1 VVPLFREQIRAGG
14 PVTVTHPE
22 IIRYFMTI
30 PEAAQLVIQAGS
42 MGEGGD
48 VFVLDMGR
56 PVRIEDLAR
65 RMIHLMGLTVRD
77 DSDPDGDIAISYTGL
92 RPAEKLYEELLIG
105 DNAMG
110 TEHPMIMRALE
121 ESLPWEQIRDCFD
134 QLQDAVQKFDCERVR
149 TLLLDNVAGYKP
161 SNGVD
166 DLLWR
171 ATHEHM
177 PKILTDSVVTD
188 LDSRRPGAGNA

>member
-1 VVPLFREQIRAGG
+1 
-14 PVTVTHPE
+14 
-22 IIRYFMTI
+22 
-30 PEAAQLVIQAGS
+30 
-42 MGEGGD
+42 
-48 VFVLDMGR
+48 
-56 PVRIEDLAR
+56 
-65 RMIHLMGLTVRD
+65 MIHLMGLTVRD
-77 DSDPDGDIAISYTGL
+77 EDDPEGDIAIEYTGL

-121 ESLPWEQIRDCFD
+121 ELLPWEQIRVCFD
-134 QLQDAVQKFDCERVR
+134 QLLDAVKKFDCDRVR

-161 SNGVD
+161 TNGVD

-171 ATHEHM
+171 ATHNVSPKM
-177 PKILTDSVVTD
+177 PTDSVVTD